1 VTTPIPELSLE
12 ALLEEAKPS
21 FTSAADAEYWGGLV
35 LDSAAILTEFRREVT
50 IATARVSEAEFRTNT
65 KPAHW
70 QEAHG
75 ELVRLRRALLG
86 AESDALMVRTELE
99 RRVRRVR
106 TGGGK

>member
-1 VTTPIPELSLE
+1 MTTPIPEMTLE
-12 ALLEEAKPS
+12 ALLEEA
-21 FTSAADAEYWGGLV
+21 ADTFAEWGEAQQWRNDVRDNSDALV
-35 LDSAAILTEFRREVT
+35 ELRREVT
-50 IATARVSEAEFRTNT
+50 IAVARCSESEARTNV

-75 ELVRLRRALLG
+75 ELVRLRAALHETEGDVLFLRA
-86 AESDALMVRTELE
+86 ELE

>member
-1 VTTPIPELSLE
+1 MTTPIPELSLE

-21 FTSAADAEYWGGLV
+21 FDSTEAEQWAETLRESAAELV
-35 LDSAAILTEFRREVT
+35 ELRREVT
-50 IATARVSEAEFRTNT
+50 IATARVSEAEYRTNA

-75 ELVRLRRALLG
+75 ELVRLRKALNEAEGEALFLRA
-86 AESDALMVRTELE
+86 ELE